1 MTTSRPALP
10 RSPAGGPAPNPRAAD
25 APELDVLVIGAGYA
39 GVMATNRLLA
49 SLSVQE
55 RERVHVTVVNPRRD
69 FVERIRLHELAA
81 GSRSSV
87 LRPLSDV
94 LHPDARLLVGAARTI
109 DWANQTVRVATGA
122 GETTE
127 PYDFLI
133 YAPGSAAAT
142 PVPGAEEHAHLLA
155 NLDGAEAA
163 ARRLEGL
170 VAGSRIVIVGGGFT
184 GVEAAAEI
192 AERRS
197 DMHVTLLS
205 SGPVVPQMRSAA
217 RRSVRR
223 SLRRLG
229 IDVMEDAT
237 AERIDSSA
245 VALSD
250 GRTVAFDSCLLALSF
265 TAPDLARVSSLPVD
279 AGGRLRLDQTL
290 RCLPAPTVV
299 GAGDAVATP
308 DRVGAHL
315 RMSCAVAL
323 PLGGHAAETV
333 LHLIRGEEPE
343 PISVGL
349 VMQCLSL
356 GRNDG
361 YIQLVRPDDSPRAA
375 RLTGRGAAWVK
386 ERICRMVVDGPTK
399 ERVRPGSY
407 RGVKGPK
414 ASRPMQTWRPSTE
427 QQPRGTRRLHARS
440 SA

>member
-1 MTTSRPALP
+1 M
-10 RSPAGGPAPNPRAAD
+10 AA
-25 APELDVLVIGAGYA
+25 
-39 GVMATNRLLA
+39 NRLLG
-49 SLSVQE
+49 SLGVPE
-55 RERVHVTVVNPRRD
+55 RARVRVTVVNPRRD

-94 LHPDARLLVGAARTI
+94 LHPDARLLVGAARRI
-109 DWANQTVRVATGA
+109 DWAAQMVAIATGA
-122 GETTE
+122 GEVTE
-127 PYDFLI
+127 RYDFVI

-163 ARRLEGL
+163 ARQLGGL
-170 VAGSRIVIVGGGFT
+170 IAGSRVVVVGGGFT

-192 AERRS
+192 AERRP
-197 DMHVTLLS
+197 DLHVTLLS
-205 SGPVVPQMRSAA
+205 AGPVVPQMRPAA
-217 RRSVRR
+217 RRSIRR

-229 IDVMEDAT
+229 IHVLEDVT
-237 AERIDSSA
+237 ADRITSA
-245 VALSD
+245 AVVLSD

-265 TAPDLARVSSLPVD
+265 TAPDLARVSGLPVD
-279 AGGRLRLDQTL
+279 AGGRLRLDETL
-290 RCLPAPTVV
+290 RCVAAPAVF
-299 GAGDAVATP
+299 GAGDAVVTP
-308 DRVGAHL
+308 DSVGAHL

-333 LHLIRGEEPE
+333 LHLIRGEQPE

-349 VMQCLSL
+349 MMQCLSL

-361 YIQLVRPDDSPRAA
+361 YIQLVRPDDSPRAV

-399 ERVRPGSY
+399 ERVRPGAY
-407 RGVKGPK
+407 RGIKGPE
-414 ASRPMQTWRPSTE
+414 ASPPDASAASDHGGAAQR
-427 QQPRGTRRLHARS
+427 HAAAER
-440 SA
+440 